1 MYQADHIV
9 AGVNEQRREDAAD
22 ATLQAGLIVLAAY
35 NLGLALFMTISP
47 HAFYK
52 AVGPFEELNRHYIRD
67 VATFSAALGFG
78 FVMAI
83 RRPSWRVP
91 VIAITTVQF
100 ALHTVNHLFDA
111 SSAHPQWTGWF
122 DFLSLLAGTL
132 LLAWMW
138 RAAARREGPG
148 RRRGPAG
155 GGRASLSPSSSSPSP
170 RAERSTT

>member
-1 MYQADHIV
+1 M
-9 AGVNEQRREDAAD
+9 NEQRREHAAEARGRHGAPD
-22 ATLQAGLIVLAAY
+22 EPILLQAGLIVLAAY

-52 AVGPFEELNRHYIRD
+52 AVGPFGALNGHYIRD

-78 FVMAI
+78 FVVAI

-91 VIAITTVQF
+91 LLAVTTVQF

-111 SSAHPQWTGWF
+111 SSAHPRWTGWF
-122 DFLSLLAGTL
+122 DFVSLLAGTL
-132 LLAWMW
+132 LIAWMW
-138 RAAARREGPG
+138 RAAARREAGG
-148 RRRGPAG
+148 RRRGPTSRE
-155 GGRASLSPSSSSPSP
+155 RASVSPSP

>member
-1 MYQADHIV
+1 MHQIDPIV

-22 ATLQAGLIVLAAY
+22 AMLQAGLIVLAAY
-35 NLGLALFMTISP
+35 NLGLALFMAISP
-47 HAFYK
+47 HAFFR

-78 FVMAI
+78 FVVAI

-91 VIAITTVQF
+91 LLAVTTVQF
-100 ALHTVNHLFDA
+100 ALHTVNHLVDA

-122 DFLSLLAGTL
+122 DFISLLAGTL
-132 LLAWMW
+132 LIAWMW
-138 RAAARREGPG
+138 RAAARREAAG
-148 RRRGPAG
+148 RGRGPAG
-155 GGRASLSPSSSSPSP
+155 PRRAAVSASP